1 MKMGVVDAKIDA
13 VAILQAYRDK
23 FADQDT
29 MINSLFVQLDTE
41 LDKLGDLSRSRSDKN
56 DVVLESEYLLTRLR
70 SKLLVELSS
79 IQKVLNSVSNAGAT
93 KLFKE
98 RLNMVMVYLG
108 RLNDLRADF
117 EVIQRTR
124 YVDNWRR

>member
-41 LDKLGDLSRSRSDKN
+41 LDKLGDPSRSRSDKN